1 MGLGRRAAEL
11 HVRRSARLTV
21 VLVMIGPDRPVTPR
35 PPRRPQVTRRP
46 WGDTAVTD
54 RTGPSLS
61 WSTSPQ
67 AVTDQVRAGRWP
79 GALAVIP
86 DDRRDEL
93 LMFLTLTEA
102 PGAS

>member
-1 MGLGRRAAEL
+1 M
-11 HVRRSARLTV
+11 
-21 VLVMIGPDRPVTPR
+21 
-35 PPRRPQVTRRP
+35 
-46 WGDTAVTD
+46 TD

>member
-1 MGLGRRAAEL
+1 M
-11 HVRRSARLTV
+11 
-21 VLVMIGPDRPVTPR
+21 
-35 PPRRPQVTRRP
+35 
-46 WGDTAVTD
+46 TD

-61 WSTSPQ
+61 GPTSPR

-79 GALAVIP
+79 GALQVTP

-93 LMFLTLTEA
+93 LMSLTLTEA